1 MMTYTNAQLERMM
14 VSASAHLE
22 RRDLI
27 GYVCARNYRAIGDAI
42 ADYLAMK
49 NELLREYGKTDGIG
63 SMPYITP
70 EMPRYAEFIER
81 YEPIAN
87 VEQKLTIMPLKYTDV
102 VGELTGE
109 EILAIDWMLED

>member
-1 MMTYTNAQLERMM
+1 MTETNAQLERMM

-42 ADYLAMK
+42 VDYLAMK
-49 NELLREYGKTDGIG
+49 NALLHEYGKTDGIG
-63 SMPYITP
+63 SMPYIEP
-70 EMPRYAEFIER
+70 SMPRYAEFIAR

-87 VEQKLTIMPLKYTDV
+87 VEQDVAIMPLKYTDV
-102 VGELTGE
+102 VGQLTGE
-109 EILAIDWMLED
+109 EMLEIDWMLED

>member
-1 MMTYTNAQLERMM
+1 MTYKNIELERMM

-27 GYVCARNYRAIGDAI
+27 GYVCARNYRVIGDALT
-42 ADYLAMK
+42 DYIGIK
-49 NELLREYGKTDGIG
+49 NALLHEYGETDGIG
-63 SMPYITP
+63 KMPYIDP
-70 EMPRYAEFIER
+70 SMSGYAEFIER

-87 VEQKLTIMPLKYTDV
+87 VEQELTIMPLRYTDV

-109 EILAIDWMLED
+109 EILEIDWMLED

>member
-1 MMTYTNAQLERMM
+1 MTSTNARLGRRM
-14 VSASAHLE
+14 VSASARLE

-27 GYVCARNYRAIGDAI
+27 GYVCARTYRAIGDAI
-42 ADYLAMK
+42 VDYLAMK
-49 NELLREYGKTDGIG
+49 NALLHEYGQTDGIG

-87 VEQKLTIMPLKYTDV
+87 VEQDVASMPLKCTDV
-102 VGELTGE
+102 GGELTGE
-109 EILAIDWMLED
+109 EMLEIDWMLED